1 VTGEEH
7 VFFTTPYIVRQPG
20 LSEWQAYF
28 RRNLPVAARL
38 DAYERHMTSLRYW
51 NEYVFEGYAGH
62 DLEDI
67 FLEGLPDVP
76 ESRPHSEASHR
87 PSEW

>member
-1 VTGEEH
+1 
-7 VFFTTPYIVRQPG
+7 
-20 LSEWQAYF
+20 
-28 RRNLPVAARL
+28 
-38 DAYERHMTSLRYW
+38 MTSLRYW

>member
-67 FLEGLPDVP
+67 FLEGVSGGEKPR
-76 ESRPHSEASHR
+76 ESDGSAGIGWVR
-87 PSEW
+87 